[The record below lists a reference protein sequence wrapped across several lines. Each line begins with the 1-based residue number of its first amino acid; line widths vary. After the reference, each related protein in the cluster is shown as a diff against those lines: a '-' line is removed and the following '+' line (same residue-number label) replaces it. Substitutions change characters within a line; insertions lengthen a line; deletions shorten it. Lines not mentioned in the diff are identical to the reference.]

1 MSGIKDKNCELVAKR
16 WALALIELAQEDE
29 NISKEDILDDLQ
41 EIAETINSS
50 EELSN
55 VINNPSVSTEE
66 KQIVLCKIFQNSI
79 MPIVYN
85 FIFALNLRKR
95 VGIISEI
102 ATEFSKELERLKNIV
117 HVNVTSAIE
126 LNNERKDEIKN
137 KIAEKLNKDIIVDWG
152 VDSDIIAGLIFKI
165 DELIIDNSIK
175 HKLEDLS
182 KEIIKGWVGWPL
194 TLTLSLRRGEDKQ
207 NTMES

>member
-66 KQIVLCKIFQNSI
+66 KQIVLCKLFQNSVL
-79 MPIVYN
+79 PIVYN
-85 FIFALNLRKR
+85 FIF
-95 VGIISEI
+95 
-102 ATEFSKELERLKNIV
+102 
-117 HVNVTSAIE
+117 
-126 LNNERKDEIKN
+126 
-137 KIAEKLNKDIIVDWG
+137 
-152 VDSDIIAGLIFKI
+152 
-165 DELIIDNSIK
+165 
-175 HKLEDLS
+175 
-182 KEIIKGWVGWPL
+182 
-194 TLTLSLRRGEDKQ
+194 
-207 NTMES
+207 